1 MQRAEYDG
9 EAFPLNNSPSLR
21 FRAGNQRSEWADYLL
36 SSSLLSPLTTVFIR
50 TSDSFNSISQKLWLR
65 SLTFQPGHDSMF
77 IFHRVIV
84 SCSLNSKLNWI
95 ASCVRIIILST
106 S

>member
-9 EAFPLNNSPSLR
+9 EAFPLSNSPSLR
-21 FRAGNQRSEWADYLL
+21 FRAGNQGSEWADYLL

-65 SLTFQPGHDSMF
+65 SLTFQPGHDLF
-77 IFHRVIV
+77 FIV
-84 SCSLNSKLNWI
+84 S
-95 ASCVRIIILST
+95 SCHVPLTVSST
-106 S
+106 G